1 MHVTHEPKN
10 GQSAMGKYE
19 MALSNCDTAVE
30 LRLANS
36 DVVSS
41 DSIKEAHLVRAEALL
56 LDMGEPL
63 DFPVCQRLSCAN

>member
-1 MHVTHEPKN
+1 
-10 GQSAMGKYE
+10 MGKHE
-19 MALSNCDTAVE
+19 EALSNCDAAVE

-56 LDMGEPL
+56 LDMGESL
-63 DFPVCQRLSCAN
+63 DIFRCRAGLVEG

>member
-1 MHVTHEPKN
+1 
-10 GQSAMGKYE
+10 MGKHE
-19 MALSNCDTAVE
+19 EALSNCDTAVE

-56 LDMGEPL
+56 LDMGESL
-63 DFPVCQRLSCAN
+63 VFP